1 MPRYLAKKFA
11 YLVLTVLAVLAT
23 NFVIFHL
30 MPGDPVTHIA
40 RGQHLNGAAIAR
52 LRAYYGLDDPLTRQF
67 AEYVGHLIR
76 GDLGY
81 SYTYQSAVGP
91 IVLKALGNTLILVT
105 VSTLLVVVLG
115 VVIGVWAA
123 SRRGTRSDGAVVIGS
138 LTFWSLPTF
147 WVGMLLIFV
156 FAVSLGWLPI
166 AGMYTADALY
176 PTVLTEISDLARHL
190 VLPTVAMVL
199 VDIAQFVLITR
210 SSLLAT
216 LSEDYM
222 TTAEAKGLH
231 PRRVLWRHGVRNALL
246 PVVTATT
253 LYSSAVV
260 GGTIQVETVFSWP
273 GMGQLIYLSVV
284 RRDYPVME
292 ACFLIFAV
300 VVVLA
305 NFASDLVYR
314 RLDPRVRLT

>member
-1 MPRYLAKKFA
+1 MLRYLAKKLA

-40 RGQHLNGAAIAR
+40 RGQHLDAAAIAR
-52 LRAYYGLDDPLTRQF
+52 LRAYYGLDHPLSSQF
-67 AEYVGHLIR
+67 AEYVQHLTH
-76 GDLGY
+76 GELGY

-105 VSTLLVVVLG
+105 VSTLLVIGLG
-115 VVIGVWAA
+115 VIIGVFAG
-123 SRRGTRSDGAVVIGS
+123 SRRGTRTDGAVVIGS
-138 LTFWSLPTF
+138 LVFWSLPTF

-156 FAVSLGWLPI
+156 FAVTLGWLPI
-166 AGMYTADALY
+166 AGMFTADALY
-176 PTVLTEISDLARHL
+176 PTVFTQLSDLARHL
-190 VLPTVAMVL
+190 VLPTIAMVL

-222 TTAEAKGLH
+222 TTAKAKGLH

>member
-1 MPRYLAKKFA
+1 MSRYVAKKLT

-40 RGQHLNGAAIAR
+40 RGQHLDAAAIAR
-52 LRAYYGLDDPLTRQF
+52 LRAYYGLDDPLSSQF
-67 AEYVGHLIR
+67 AEYVGHLVH
-76 GDLGY
+76 GELGY
-81 SYTYQSAVGP
+81 SYTYQAAVGP
-91 IVLKALGNTLILVT
+91 IVLKALGNTLILVA
-105 VSTLLVVVLG
+105 VSTLLVVGLG
-115 VVIGVWAA
+115 VIIGVFAG
-123 SRRGTRSDGAVVIGS
+123 SRRGTRTDGGVVIGS
-138 LTFWSLPTF
+138 LVFWSLPTF

-156 FAVSLGWLPI
+156 FAVTLGWLPI
-166 AGMYTADALY
+166 AGMFTADALY
-176 PTVLTEISDLARHL
+176 PTVFTQLADLARHL
-190 VLPTVAMVL
+190 VLPTIAMVL

-222 TTAEAKGLH
+222 TTAKAKGLH

-292 ACFLIFAV
+292 ACFLVFAV

>member
-1 MPRYLAKKFA
+1 MLRYLSQKIL
-11 YLVLTVLAVLAT
+11 YLVLTLVAVVAT
-23 NFVIFHL
+23 NFVLFHL

-40 RGQHLNGAAIAR
+40 RGQHLDAEAIAR
-52 LRAYYGLDDPLTRQF
+52 LRTYYGLDQPMVSQF
-67 AEYVGHLIR
+67 VTYLQNLVK

-81 SYTYQSAVGP
+81 SYTYQASVGP
-91 IVLKALGNTLILVT
+91 IVVKALANTLILVT
-105 VSTLLVVVLG
+105 ISTLLVIILG
-115 VVIGVWAA
+115 VLIGVFAA
-123 SRRGTRSDGAVVIGS
+123 SRRGSRTDGGLVIGS
-138 LTFWSLPTF
+138 LVFWSLPTF
-147 WVGMLLIFV
+147 WVGMLLIFL
-156 FAVSLGWLPI
+156 FAVTLGWFPI

-176 PTVLTEISDLARHL
+176 PTVFTRIADLARHL

-222 TTAEAKGLH
+222 TTARAKGLT

-253 LYSSAVV
+253 LYASATV

-273 GMGQLIYLSVV
+273 GMGQLIYLSVI

-314 RLDPRVRLT
+314 LLDPRVRLT

>member
-1 MPRYLAKKFA
+1 MARYLGQKFT
-11 YLVLTVLAVLAT
+11 YLVLTLVAVLVT
-23 NFVIFHL
+23 NFVLFHL

-40 RGQHLNGAAIAR
+40 RGQRLDAAGIAR
-52 LRAYYGLDDPLTRQF
+52 LRAFYGLDRSMFDQFLT
-67 AEYVGHLIR
+67 YVGHLAG

-81 SYTYQSAVGP
+81 SYTYQTSVGP
-91 IVLKALGNTLILVT
+91 IVMKALGNTLILVT
-105 VSTLLVVVLG
+105 VSTVLVIGLG
-115 VVIGVWAA
+115 VVIGVFAA
-123 SRRGTRSDGAVVIGS
+123 ARRGTRTDGNLVIGS
-138 LTFWSLPTF
+138 LVFWSLPTF
-147 WVGMLLIFV
+147 WVGMLLIFL
-156 FAVSLGWLPI
+156 FAVTLDWLPI

-176 PTVLTEISDLARHL
+176 PTAFTRFADLARHL

-216 LSEDYM
+216 LSEDFM
-222 TTAEAKGLH
+222 TTARAKGLH
-231 PRRVLWRHGVRNALL
+231 PRRVLWRHGVRNAML

-253 LYSSAVV
+253 LYASATV

-305 NFASDLVYR
+305 NFASDVVYR
-314 RLDPRVRLT
+314 LLDPRVRLT

>member
-1 MPRYLAKKFA
+1 MARYLGQKLT
-11 YLVLTVLAVLAT
+11 YLVLTLAAVLVT
-23 NFVIFHL
+23 NFVLFHL

-40 RGQHLNGAAIAR
+40 RGQHLDAAGVAR
-52 LRAYYGLDDPLTRQF
+52 LRAFYGLDRSMFEQF
-67 AEYVGHLIR
+67 VTYVGHLFR
-76 GDLGY
+76 GDFGY
-81 SYTYQSAVGP
+81 SYTYQTAVGP
-91 IVLKALGNTLILVT
+91 IVVKALGNTLILVT
-105 VSTLLVVVLG
+105 VSTVLVIGLG
-115 VVIGVWAA
+115 IVIGVFAA
-123 SRRGTRSDGAVVIGS
+123 SRRGTRTDGGLVIGS
-138 LTFWSLPTF
+138 LVFWSLPTF
-147 WVGMLLIFV
+147 WVGMLLIFL
-156 FAVSLGWLPI
+156 FAVTLGWLPI

-176 PTVLTEISDLARHL
+176 PTVFTRFADLARHL
-190 VLPTVAMVL
+190 VLPTIAMVL
-199 VDIAQFVLITR
+199 VDVAQFVLITR

-216 LSEDYM
+216 LSEDFM
-222 TTAEAKGLH
+222 TTARAKGLH

-253 LYSSAVV
+253 LYASATV

-305 NFASDLVYR
+305 NFASDVTYR
-314 RLDPRVRLT
+314 LLDPRVRLT

>member
-1 MPRYLAKKFA
+1 MARYLGQKLT
-11 YLVLTVLAVLAT
+11 YLVLTLAAVLVT
-23 NFVIFHL
+23 NFVLFHL

-40 RGQHLNGAAIAR
+40 RGQHLDAAAVAR
-52 LRAYYGLDDPLTRQF
+52 LRAFYGLDRPFIDQF
-67 AEYVGHLIR
+67 FTYVGHLAR

-81 SYTYQSAVGP
+81 SYTYQTSVGP
-91 IVLKALGNTLILVT
+91 IVVKALGNTLILVT
-105 VSTLLVVVLG
+105 VSTLLVIGLG
-115 VVIGVWAA
+115 VLVGVFAA
-123 SRRGTRSDGAVVIGS
+123 SRRGSRTDGSLVIGS
-138 LTFWSLPTF
+138 LVFWSLPTF
-147 WVGMLLIFV
+147 WVGMLLIFL
-156 FAVSLGWLPI
+156 FAVILGWLPI
-166 AGMYTADALY
+166 AGMYTADAIY
-176 PTVLTEISDLARHL
+176 PTVFTQFADLARHL
-190 VLPTVAMVL
+190 VLPTIAMVL

-216 LSEDYM
+216 LSEDFM
-222 TTAEAKGLH
+222 TTARAKGLH

-253 LYSSAVV
+253 LYASATV

-305 NFASDLVYR
+305 NFASDVTYR
-314 RLDPRVRLT
+314 LLDPRVRLT

>member
-1 MPRYLAKKFA
+1 MARYLGQKLI
-11 YLVLTVLAVLAT
+11 YLLLTLIAVLAT

-40 RGQHLNGAAIAR
+40 RGQHLDAAAVDR
-52 LRAYYGLDDPLTRQF
+52 LRAYYGFDKSLIHQF
-67 AEYVGHLIR
+67 ATYAGNLAQ

-81 SYTYQSAVGP
+81 SYTYSAPVGP
-91 IVLKALGNTLILVT
+91 IVLEALSNTLILVT
-105 VSTLLVVVLG
+105 ASTLLVVILG
-115 VVIGVWAA
+115 ILIGVFAA
-123 SRRGTRSDGAVVIGS
+123 SRRGTHTDGGLVIGS
-138 LTFWSLPTF
+138 LVFWSLPTF

-156 FAVSLGWLPI
+156 FAVVLGWLPI

-176 PTVLTEISDLARHL
+176 PTVFSRISDLARHL
-190 VLPTVAMVL
+190 VLPTLAMVL

-222 TTAEAKGLH
+222 TTARAKGLT

-253 LYSSAVV
+253 LYASALV

>member
-1 MPRYLAKKFA
+1 MLRYLSQKFS
-11 YLVLTVLAVLAT
+11 YLVLTLLAVVAT
-23 NFVIFHL
+23 NFVLFHL

-40 RGQHLNGAAIAR
+40 RGQHLDAEAIAR
-52 LRAYYGLDDPLTRQF
+52 LRSYYGLDRPMLSQF
-67 AEYVGHLIR
+67 VTYLQNLGK
-76 GDLGY
+76 GDLGF
-81 SYTYQSAVGP
+81 SYTYQASVGP
-91 IVLKALGNTLILVT
+91 IVVKALANTLILVT
-105 VSTLLVVVLG
+105 VSTLLVIVLG
-115 VVIGVWAA
+115 VLIGVFAA
-123 SRRGTRSDGAVVIGS
+123 SRRGSSTDSGLVIGS
-138 LTFWSLPTF
+138 LVFWSLPTF
-147 WVGMLLIFV
+147 WVGMLLIFL
-156 FAVSLGWLPI
+156 FAVTLDWFPI

-176 PTVLTEISDLARHL
+176 PTVFTRIADLARHL

-222 TTAEAKGLH
+222 TTARAKGLS

-253 LYSSAVV
+253 LYASATV

-273 GMGQLIYLSVV
+273 GMGQLIYLSVI

-292 ACFLIFAV
+292 ACFLIFAI

-305 NFASDLVYR
+305 NFASDVVYR
-314 RLDPRVRLT
+314 MLDPRVRLT

>member
-1 MPRYLAKKFA
+1 MLRYLGQKLV
-11 YLVLTVLAVLAT
+11 YLVLTLAAVLAT

-40 RGQHLNGAAIAR
+40 RGQHLDAAAIDR
-52 LRAYYGLDDPLTRQF
+52 LRAYYGLDQPLASQF
-67 AEYVGHLIR
+67 LTYVQHLLT
-76 GDLGY
+76 GDLGF
-81 SYTYQSAVGP
+81 SYTYQAPVGP
-91 IVLKALGNTLILVT
+91 IVWTALGNTLILVT
-105 VSTLLVVVLG
+105 VSTVLVIALG
-115 VVIGVWAA
+115 VLVGVYAA
-123 SRRGTRSDGAVVIGS
+123 SRRGTRVDGGLVIGS
-138 LTFWSLPTF
+138 LVFWSLPTF
-147 WVGMLLIFV
+147 WVGMLLIFA
-156 FAVSLGWLPI
+156 FAVTLDWLPI
-166 AGMYTADALY
+166 AGMATADAIY
-176 PTVLTEISDLARHL
+176 PTVFTRISDLARHL
-190 VLPTVAMVL
+190 VLPTIAMLL

-216 LSEDYM
+216 LSEDFM
-222 TTAEAKGLH
+222 TTAAAKGLS

-253 LYSSAVV
+253 LYASATV

-292 ACFLIFAV
+292 ACFLVFAV

-305 NFASDLVYR
+305 NFGSDVLYR
-314 RLDPRVRLT
+314 LLDPRVRLT

>member
-1 MPRYLAKKFA
+1 MLRYFGQKIS
-11 YLVLTVLAVLAT
+11 YLVLTLVAVVAT
-23 NFVIFHL
+23 NFVLFHL

-40 RGQHLNGAAIAR
+40 RGQHLDADAIAR
-52 LRAYYGLDDPLTRQF
+52 LRAYYGLDEPMASQFLT
-67 AEYVGHLIR
+67 YVQNLVK
-76 GDLGY
+76 GDLGF
-81 SYTYQSAVGP
+81 SYTYQAAVGP
-91 IVLKALGNTLILVT
+91 IVVKALANTLILVT
-105 VSTLLVVVLG
+105 VSTLLVIILG
-115 VVIGVWAA
+115 VLIGVFAA
-123 SRRGTRSDGAVVIGS
+123 SRRGSRTDSGLVIGS
-138 LTFWSLPTF
+138 LVFWSLPTF

-156 FAVSLGWLPI
+156 FAVSLDWFPI

-176 PTVLTEISDLARHL
+176 PTVFTRIADLARHL

-222 TTAEAKGLH
+222 TTARAKGLT

-253 LYSSAVV
+253 LYASATV

-273 GMGQLIYLSVV
+273 GMGQLIYLSVI

-305 NFASDLVYR
+305 NFASDVVYR
-314 RLDPRVRLT
+314 LLDPRVRLT

>member
-1 MPRYLAKKFA
+1 MVRYLGQKLT
-11 YLVLTVLAVLAT
+11 YLVLTLAAVLVT
-23 NFVIFHL
+23 NFVLFHL

-40 RGQHLNGAAIAR
+40 RGQHLDAAAVAR
-52 LRAYYGLDDPLTRQF
+52 LRAFYGLDRSMFDQFLT
-67 AEYVGHLIR
+67 YVGHLAR

-81 SYTYQSAVGP
+81 SYTYQTSVGP
-91 IVLKALGNTLILVT
+91 IVIRALGNTLILVT
-105 VSTLLVVVLG
+105 VSTVLVIGLG
-115 VVIGVWAA
+115 VLVGVFAA
-123 SRRGTRSDGAVVIGS
+123 ARRGSRADGVFVIGS
-138 LTFWSLPTF
+138 LVFWSLPTF
-147 WVGMLLIFV
+147 WVGMLLIFL
-156 FAVSLGWLPI
+156 FAVTLNILPI
-166 AGMYTADALY
+166 AGMYTADAIY
-176 PTVLTEISDLARHL
+176 PTVFTQFADLARHL
-190 VLPTVAMVL
+190 VLPTIAMVL
-199 VDIAQFVLITR
+199 VDVAQFVLITR

-216 LSEDYM
+216 LSEDFM
-222 TTAEAKGLH
+222 TTARAKGLH

-253 LYSSAVV
+253 LYASATV

-305 NFASDLVYR
+305 NFASDVVYR
-314 RLDPRVRLT
+314 LLDPRVRLT

>member
-1 MPRYLAKKFA
+1 MLRYLSQKIS
-11 YLVLTVLAVLAT
+11 YLVLTLVAVVAA
-23 NFVIFHL
+23 NFVLFHL

-40 RGQHLNGAAIAR
+40 RGQHLDAEAIAR
-52 LRAYYGLDDPLTRQF
+52 LRTYYGLDQPMASQF
-67 AEYVGHLIR
+67 VTYLQNLLK
-76 GDLGY
+76 GDLGF
-81 SYTYQSAVGP
+81 SYTYQASVGP
-91 IVLKALGNTLILVT
+91 IVVKALANTLILVT
-105 VSTLLVVVLG
+105 VSTLLVILLG
-115 VVIGVWAA
+115 VLIGVFAA
-123 SRRGTRSDGAVVIGS
+123 SRRNSRTDSGLVIGS
-138 LTFWSLPTF
+138 LVFWSLPTF

-156 FAVSLGWLPI
+156 FAVSLGWFPI

-176 PTVLTEISDLARHL
+176 PTVFTRMADLARHL

-222 TTAEAKGLH
+222 TTARAKGLT

-253 LYSSAVV
+253 LYASATV

-273 GMGQLIYLSVV
+273 GMGQLIYLSVI

-314 RLDPRVRLT
+314 MLDPRVRLT

>member
-1 MPRYLAKKFA
+1 MGRYLGQKLT
-11 YLVLTVLAVLAT
+11 YLVLTLAAVLLT
-23 NFVIFHL
+23 NFVLFHL

-40 RGQHLNGAAIAR
+40 RGQHLDAAAVAR
-52 LRAYYGLDDPLTRQF
+52 LRAFYGLDRSMFDQFLT
-67 AEYVGHLIR
+67 YVGHLAR

-81 SYTYQSAVGP
+81 SYTYQTSVGP
-91 IVLKALGNTLILVT
+91 IVVKALGNTLILVT
-105 VSTLLVVVLG
+105 VSTLLVIVLG
-115 VVIGVWAA
+115 ILVGVFAA
-123 SRRGTRSDGAVVIGS
+123 SRRGSRTDGGLVVGS
-138 LTFWSLPTF
+138 LVFWSLPTF
-147 WVGMLLIFV
+147 WVGMLLIFL
-156 FAVSLGWLPI
+156 FAVTLGWLPI
-166 AGMYTADALY
+166 AGMYTADAIY
-176 PTVLTEISDLARHL
+176 PTVFTRFADLARHL

-199 VDIAQFVLITR
+199 VDVAQFVLITR

-216 LSEDYM
+216 LSEDFM
-222 TTAEAKGLH
+222 TTARAKGLH

-253 LYSSAVV
+253 LYASATV

-305 NFASDLVYR
+305 NFASDVTYR
-314 RLDPRVRLT
+314 LLDPRVRLT

>member
-1 MPRYLAKKFA
+1 MARYLGQKLT
-11 YLVLTVLAVLAT
+11 YLVLTLAAVLVT
-23 NFVIFHL
+23 NFVLFHL

-40 RGQHLNGAAIAR
+40 RGQRLDAAGIAR
-52 LRAYYGLDDPLTRQF
+52 LRAFYGLDRSMFDQFLT
-67 AEYVGHLIR
+67 YVGHLAR

-81 SYTYQSAVGP
+81 SYTYQASVGP
-91 IVLKALGNTLILVT
+91 IVMKALGNTLILVT
-105 VSTLLVVVLG
+105 VSTLLVIGLG
-115 VVIGVWAA
+115 VLIGVFAA
-123 SRRGTRSDGAVVIGS
+123 ARRGTRTDGNLVIGS
-138 LTFWSLPTF
+138 LVFWSLPTF
-147 WVGMLLIFV
+147 WVGMLLIFL
-156 FAVSLGWLPI
+156 FAVTLGWLPI

-176 PTVLTEISDLARHL
+176 PTVLTRFADLARHL
-190 VLPTVAMVL
+190 VLPTIAMVL

-216 LSEDYM
+216 LSEDFM
-222 TTAEAKGLH
+222 TTARAKGLH

-253 LYSSAVV
+253 LYASATV

-305 NFASDLVYR
+305 NFGSDVVYR
-314 RLDPRVRLT
+314 LLDPRVRLT

>member
-1 MPRYLAKKFA
+1 MLRYVGQKLT
-11 YLVLTVLAVLAT
+11 YLMLTLIAVLAT

-30 MPGDPVTHIA
+30 MPGDPITHIA
-40 RGQHLNGAAIAR
+40 RGQHLDAAAIAR
-52 LRAYYGLDDPLTRQF
+52 LRTFYGFDRSLLDQFGTYLTNL
-67 AEYVGHLIR
+67 AH

-81 SYTYQSAVGP
+81 SYTYSAPVGP
-91 IVLKALGNTLILVT
+91 IVARALGNTMILVT
-105 VSTLLVVVLG
+105 VSTVLVVALG
-115 VVIGVWAA
+115 VLLGVFAA
-123 SRRGTRSDGAVVIGS
+123 SRRGTRTDRGLTIGS
-138 LTFWSLPTF
+138 LVFWSLPTF

-156 FAVSLGWLPI
+156 FAVALGWLPI
-166 AGMYTADALY
+166 AGMFTADAVY
-176 PTVLTEISDLARHL
+176 PTVFGRFADLARHL
-190 VLPTVAMVL
+190 LLPTLAMLL

-222 TTAEAKGLH
+222 TTARAKGLR

-253 LYSSAVV
+253 LYASALV

-305 NFASDLVYR
+305 NFASDVVYR

>member
-1 MPRYLAKKFA
+1 MLRYLGQKIS
-11 YLVLTVLAVLAT
+11 YLVLTLVAVVAT
-23 NFVIFHL
+23 NFVLFHL

-40 RGQHLNGAAIAR
+40 RGQHLDADAIAR
-52 LRAYYGLDDPLTRQF
+52 LRSYYGLDQPMASQF
-67 AEYVGHLIR
+67 VTYLQNLVK
-76 GDLGY
+76 GDLGF

-91 IVLKALGNTLILVT
+91 IVVKALGNTLILVT
-105 VSTLLVVVLG
+105 ISTLLVIILG
-115 VVIGVWAA
+115 VLIGVFAA
-123 SRRGTRSDGAVVIGS
+123 SRRGSRTDSGLVIGS
-138 LTFWSLPTF
+138 LVFWSLPTF

-156 FAVSLGWLPI
+156 FAVSLGWFPI
-166 AGMYTADALY
+166 AGMYTADAIY
-176 PTVLTEISDLARHL
+176 PTAFTRIADLARHL
-190 VLPTVAMVL
+190 VLPTIAMVL

-222 TTAEAKGLH
+222 TTARAKGLT

-253 LYSSAVV
+253 LYASATV

-273 GMGQLIYLSVV
+273 GMGQLIYLSVI

-305 NFASDLVYR
+305 NFASDVVYR
-314 RLDPRVRLT
+314 MLDPRVRLT

>member
-1 MPRYLAKKFA
+1 MLRYLSQKIS
-11 YLVLTVLAVLAT
+11 YLVLTLIAVVAT
-23 NFVIFHL
+23 NFVLFHL

-40 RGQHLNGAAIAR
+40 RGQHLDAEAIAR
-52 LRAYYGLDDPLTRQF
+52 LRTYYGLDQPMASQF
-67 AEYVGHLIR
+67 VTYLQNLLR
-76 GDLGY
+76 GDLGF
-81 SYTYQSAVGP
+81 SYTYQASVGP
-91 IVLKALGNTLILVT
+91 IVVKALANTLILVT
-105 VSTLLVVVLG
+105 VSTLLVILLG
-115 VVIGVWAA
+115 VLIGVFAA
-123 SRRGTRSDGAVVIGS
+123 SRRGTRTDSGLVIGS
-138 LTFWSLPTF
+138 LVFWSLPTF

-156 FAVSLGWLPI
+156 FAVTLGWFPI

-176 PTVLTEISDLARHL
+176 PTAFTRMADLARHL

-222 TTAEAKGLH
+222 TTARAKGLT

-253 LYSSAVV
+253 LYASATV

-273 GMGQLIYLSVV
+273 GMGQLIYLSVI

-314 RLDPRVRLT
+314 MLDPRVRLT

>member
-1 MPRYLAKKFA
+1 MVRYLGQKLT
-11 YLVLTVLAVLAT
+11 YLMLTLVAVLAT
-23 NFVIFHL
+23 NFVLFHL

-40 RGQHLNGAAIAR
+40 RGQHLDAEAIAR
-52 LRAYYGLDDPLTRQF
+52 LRTYYGLDRSLLSQF
-67 AEYVGHLIR
+67 VTYLQNLAR
-76 GDLGY
+76 GDLGF
-81 SYTYQSAVGP
+81 SYTYQASVGP
-91 IVLKALGNTLILVT
+91 IVAKALANTLILVT
-105 VSTLLVVVLG
+105 ISTLLVIVLG
-115 VVIGVWAA
+115 VLVGVFAA
-123 SRRGTRSDGAVVIGS
+123 ARRGSRTDGGLVIGS
-138 LTFWSLPTF
+138 LVFWSLPTF
-147 WVGMLLIFV
+147 WVGMLLIFL
-156 FAVSLGWLPI
+156 FAVTLGWFPI

-176 PTVLTEISDLARHL
+176 PTVFTRLADLGRHL

-222 TTAEAKGLH
+222 TTARAKGLS

-253 LYSSAVV
+253 LYASATV

-273 GMGQLIYLSVV
+273 GMGQLIYLSVI

-300 VVVLA
+300 VVVVA
-305 NFASDLVYR
+305 NFASDMVYR
-314 RLDPRVRLT
+314 ILDPRVRLT

>member
-1 MPRYLAKKFA
+1 MRYLAKKLT

-40 RGQHLNGAAIAR
+40 RGQHLDAAAIAR
-52 LRAYYGLDDPLTRQF
+52 LRAYYGLDDPLSTQF
-67 AEYVGHLIR
+67 AEYVGHLVH
-76 GDLGY
+76 GELGY

-105 VSTLLVVVLG
+105 VSTLLVVGLG
-115 VVIGVWAA
+115 VIIGVFAG
-123 SRRGTRSDGAVVIGS
+123 SRRGTRADGAVVIGS
-138 LTFWSLPTF
+138 LAFWSLPTF

-156 FAVSLGWLPI
+156 FAVTLGWLPI

-176 PTVLTEISDLARHL
+176 PTAFTQLADLARHL
-190 VLPTVAMVL
+190 VLPTIAMVL

-222 TTAEAKGLH
+222 ITAKAKGLS

>member
-1 MPRYLAKKFA
+1 MLRYLGQKVS
-11 YLVLTVLAVLAT
+11 YLVLTLVAVVAT
-23 NFVIFHL
+23 NFVLFHL

-40 RGQHLNGAAIAR
+40 RGQHLDADAIAR
-52 LRAYYGLDDPLTRQF
+52 LRTYYGLDQPMASQF
-67 AEYVGHLIR
+67 VTYLHNLIT
-76 GDLGY
+76 GDLGF
-81 SYTYQSAVGP
+81 SYTYQAAVGP
-91 IVLKALGNTLILVT
+91 IVVKALGNTLILVT
-105 VSTLLVVVLG
+105 ISTLLVIILG
-115 VVIGVWAA
+115 VLIGVFAA
-123 SRRGTRSDGAVVIGS
+123 SRRGTRTDSGLVIGS
-138 LTFWSLPTF
+138 LVFWSLPTF

-156 FAVSLGWLPI
+156 FAVSLGWFPI

-176 PTVLTEISDLARHL
+176 PTVFTRIADLARHL
-190 VLPTVAMVL
+190 VLPTIAMVL

-222 TTAEAKGLH
+222 TTARAKGLT

-253 LYSSAVV
+253 LYASATV

-273 GMGQLIYLSVV
+273 GMGQLIYLSVI

-305 NFASDLVYR
+305 NFASDVVYR
-314 RLDPRVRLT
+314 MLDPRVRLT